1 MTPHFYKGGGGIIP
15 SLQERRKAHH
25 FLQGRERDHSF
36 SESEEEGATPLTP
49 SLKESRHSVS
59 ESEGGMPI
67 TLSMKE
73 SRHSFSEI
81 EGGMPSTLPMK
92 ESCHSFSEREGEG
105 QPSLLPEKGGGDE
118 VPLTSIREEEEKSI
132 ILSVKESHHPINSV
146 FKFQFSIFRFGTSEN
161 RKLKND
167 N

>member
-1 MTPHFYKGGGGIIP
+1 MTPQFHQGGGGIIP

-67 TLSMKE
+67 TLRMKE
-73 SRHSFSEI
+73 SH
-81 EGGMPSTLPMK
+81 
-92 ESCHSFSEREGEG
+92 HSFSEREGEG
-105 QPSLLPEKGGGDE
+105 QPPLFCKKGGGE
-118 VPLTSIREEEEKSI
+118 ESREGEGQQSLLSEIGGGEEAPLTSLHLCKTRGR
-132 ILSVKESHHPINSV
+132 P
-146 FKFQFSIFRFGTSEN
+146 TTP
-161 RKLKND
+161 
-167 N
+167 

>member
-59 ESEGGMPI
+59 SKEVEKRRPSL
-67 TLSMKE
+67 LS
-73 SRHSFSEI
+73 I
-81 EGGMPSTLPMK
+81 
-92 ESCHSFSEREGEG
+92 SEREG
-105 QPSLLPEKGGGDE
+105 
-118 VPLTSIREEEEKSI
+118 
-132 ILSVKESHHPINSV
+132 
-146 FKFQFSIFRFGTSEN
+146 
-161 RKLKND
+161 
-167 N
+167 